1 MKLVIGNKNN
11 VFIIKVFKLS
21 DLYEKYTPIKDVIG
35 NNKNVTC
42 PKKFGESGDVSAT
55 FFIYKETIVKIT
67 HITIVI
73 NGILFFVFIL
83 FFQNNCGC
91 DSTIGSFCKYY

>member
-21 DLYEKYTPIKDVIG
+21 DLYEKYTPIKEVIG

-42 PKKFGESGDVSAT
+42 PKKFGESGDVSDT
-55 FFIYKETIVKIT
+55 FFI
-67 HITIVI
+67 
-73 NGILFFVFIL
+73 
-83 FFQNNCGC
+83 
-91 DSTIGSFCKYY
+91 

>member
-35 NNKNVTC
+35 NNKKVTC

-55 FFIYKETIVKIT
+55 FFI
-67 HITIVI
+67 
-73 NGILFFVFIL
+73 
-83 FFQNNCGC
+83 
-91 DSTIGSFCKYY
+91 

>member
-1 MKLVIGNKNN
+1 MKLVIDNKNN

-42 PKKFGESGDVSAT
+42 TKKFCESGDVSAN
-55 FFIYKETIVKIT
+55 FLI
-67 HITIVI
+67 
-73 NGILFFVFIL
+73 
-83 FFQNNCGC
+83 
-91 DSTIGSFCKYY
+91 

>member
-42 PKKFGESGDVSAT
+42 PKKFVESGDVSAT
-55 FFIYKETIVKIT
+55 FFI
-67 HITIVI
+67 
-73 NGILFFVFIL
+73 
-83 FFQNNCGC
+83 
-91 DSTIGSFCKYY
+91 

>member
-55 FFIYKETIVKIT
+55 FFIDELSIQMQ
-67 HITIVI
+67 H
-73 NGILFFVFIL
+73 LW
-83 FFQNNCGC
+83 
-91 DSTIGSFCKYY
+91 